1 MLPTGI
7 RPADFL
13 PFAQALFDRDEQAK
27 KAAPILKGIL
37 DAGSPRLSDISQHM
51 PGSPTANYK
60 AIQRL
65 MAEVDF
71 QEVLLR
77 LFDEEAP
84 FYLAD
89 VTEISRRQAK
99 KTSYVGRLSDGKTL
113 GFALLVVAQPYRGRA
128 IPFAFVTYSERT
140 LNEEGSSRNWEHLRA
155 FWRVRDLIGEKPLV
169 LDREFSYLW
178 LYEAMVGEEMPFVV
192 RLNTGNRARI
202 TDGEGKP
209 VGLVLRPGDQ
219 VFLEG
224 VNYLGQVRGNLAGIW
239 EKGWREP
246 MWVFTSLAPAE
257 GLRVYRQ
264 RMKIEESFKDLK
276 SLLHLE
282 KVMNKKREKMERVV
296 ALVLLAYALGLL
308 IGEALRDRVYGG
320 KKARALLGAVHPSEA
335 PGAVGPG

>member
-1 MLPTGI
+1 
-7 RPADFL
+7 
-13 PFAQALFDRDEQAK
+13 
-27 KAAPILKGIL
+27 L

-140 LNEEGSSRNWEHLRA
+140 LNEGGSRWGLCSGPGIRC
-155 FWRVRDLIGEKPLV
+155 FWRGSTIWGRCGGTWLGFGRRGGGSPCGYSLRWRLRRGLGFIG
-169 LDREFSYLW
+169 
-178 LYEAMVGEEMPFVV
+178 
-192 RLNTGNRARI
+192 
-202 TDGEGKP
+202 
-209 VGLVLRPGDQ
+209 
-219 VFLEG
+219 
-224 VNYLGQVRGNLAGIW
+224 
-239 EKGWREP
+239 
-246 MWVFTSLAPAE
+246 
-257 GLRVYRQ
+257 
-264 RMKIEESFKDLK
+264 
-276 SLLHLE
+276 
-282 KVMNKKREKMERVV
+282 
-296 ALVLLAYALGLL
+296 
-308 IGEALRDRVYGG
+308 
-320 KKARALLGAVHPSEA
+320 SE
-335 PGAVGPG
+335 